1 MYNKS
6 GKRHIDVQKIIDFNI
21 SFIFILSVF
30 WELNVYIILNKVYW
44 FYTSFCCW
52 LYINNNMIYEWYNE
66 LKKLKLKFA
75 LFFINIRYK
84 VQKTVYFKNNIII
97 SFF

>member
-30 WELNVYIILNKVYW
+30 
-44 FYTSFCCW
+44 
-52 LYINNNMIYEWYNE
+52 
-66 LKKLKLKFA
+66 
-75 LFFINIRYK
+75 
-84 VQKTVYFKNNIII
+84 
-97 SFF
+97 